1 MTTLKE
7 PVWHR
12 YMIRLDNGHL
22 YTGITTDVERR
33 FSEHRNGK
41 GAKFLRGREGLE
53 LVFDQAIGNR
63 SAALK
68 TEASVKKLLKQKKEA
83 LINGDFSI
91 DELSAD

>member
-1 MTTLKE
+1 MTTLKK
-7 PVWHR
+7 PVWYL

-41 GAKFLRGREGLE
+41 GAKFLRGRERLE

-68 TEASVKKLLKQKKEA
+68 IEAAVKKLLKQKKEA